1 MTTETSFSE
10 ASAVAAVVVA
20 ADVAV
25 VVTSIFDDLASTAS
39 NSDSGDVCRPNID
52 AVETST

>member
-10 ASAVAAVVVA
+10 ASAVAA
-20 ADVAV
+20 DVAV
-25 VVTSIFDDLASTAS
+25 VVTSIFEDLASTAS
-39 NSDSGDVCRPNID
+39 NSDSGDVYRPNID